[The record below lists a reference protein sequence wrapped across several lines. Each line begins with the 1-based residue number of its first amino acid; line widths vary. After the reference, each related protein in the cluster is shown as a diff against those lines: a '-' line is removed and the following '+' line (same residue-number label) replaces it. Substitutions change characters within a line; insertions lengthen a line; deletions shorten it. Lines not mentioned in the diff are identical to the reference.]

1 MAPTPLTILT
11 GFLGAGKTTLLNRI
25 LREDHGLRIAV
36 VVNDFGALNIDAEL
50 IVGVEED
57 TVRLSNGCICCSIRD
72 DLLRTVALLVG
83 RADPPD
89 HVLIEC
95 SGVSEPAAVAATFQ
109 SLKIRPL
116 VHLDSIIALVDAEQV
131 HSQPDYADL
140 IEEQIAAAD
149 IVIINKIDLASANLR
164 AGLREWI
171 GALVPQ
177 ARILEA
183 SYAGVPLELIFD
195 ATRMREAAELPG
207 AAWPDHSAR
216 FRSWSYQ
223 SDRPFRTSALRR
235 ALLEL
240 PPQVFRAK
248 GVLALTTPADRR
260 AILQLVGRRI
270 TLTPGEPWSDAIP
283 QTQLILIGGPDLE
296 TQPLHQLFDECLDEA
311 QTAS

>member
-1 MAPTPLTILT
+1 MASTPLTILT

-25 LREDHGLRIAV
+25 LREEHGLRIAV

-57 TVRLSNGCICCSIRD
+57 TIRLSNGCICCSIRD
-72 DLLRTVALLVG
+72 DLLRTVAQLVG

-89 HVLIEC
+89 QVLIEC

-149 IVIINKIDLASANLR
+149 IVIINKIDLASLNLR
-164 AGLREWI
+164 VGLRAWI
-171 GALVPQ
+171 STLVPQ

-183 SYAGVPLELIFD
+183 SHAQVPLELIFD
-195 ATRMREAAELPG
+195 ATRARASAELPD
-207 AAWPDHSAR
+207 APWPDHTAR

-223 SDRPFRTSALRR
+223 SNRPFRTSTLRQ

-240 PPQVFRAK
+240 PAQVFRAK

-270 TLTPGEPWSDAIP
+270 TLTPGEPWSEIIP

-296 TQPLHQLFDECLDEA
+296 TEPLQRLFDQCLDEA